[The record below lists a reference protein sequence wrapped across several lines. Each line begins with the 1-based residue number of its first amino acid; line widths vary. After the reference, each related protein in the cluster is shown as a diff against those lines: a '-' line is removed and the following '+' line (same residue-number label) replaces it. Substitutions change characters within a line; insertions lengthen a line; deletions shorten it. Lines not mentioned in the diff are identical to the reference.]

1 MKKTNYTTVEN
12 TGILIFL
19 MLFLFAFAGCRKEN
33 IPAPS
38 DFTKDKR
45 EKLGDL
51 IQEAIADDPS
61 NFPTLATSYPYDSTY
76 WYVQK
81 LYDQA
86 INSIKIDANAPKDN
100 RWNRDR
106 EWSVTILKKD
116 FEKSAFVLPGGHLYI
131 TTGLMKSLD
140 MEYQLYYI
148 LAFEASLMNERFLLN
163 RLINE
168 YNTTTL
174 DNILRGIPPTGNEP
188 SLFEVALTIDD
199 VDFDEDIVEDIDLD
213 AISLICKTSIFDR
226 AGIISILDV
235 LDESD
240 TKWLQTRKSY
250 NFRDQIDYIL
260 NVPVDDGNC
269 GTFTSNGG
277 YQKYILERL

>member
-1 MKKTNYTTVEN
+1 M
-12 TGILIFL
+12 
-19 MLFLFAFAGCRKEN
+19 
-33 IPAPS
+33 
-38 DFTKDKR
+38 
-45 EKLGDL
+45 
-51 IQEAIADDPS
+51 
-61 NFPTLATSYPYDSTY
+61 
-76 WYVQK
+76 
-81 LYDQA
+81 
-86 INSIKIDANAPKDN
+86 
-100 RWNRDR
+100 
-106 EWSVTILKKD
+106 
-116 FEKSAFVLPGGHLYI
+116 
-131 TTGLMKSLD
+131 
-140 MEYQLYYI
+140 YYI